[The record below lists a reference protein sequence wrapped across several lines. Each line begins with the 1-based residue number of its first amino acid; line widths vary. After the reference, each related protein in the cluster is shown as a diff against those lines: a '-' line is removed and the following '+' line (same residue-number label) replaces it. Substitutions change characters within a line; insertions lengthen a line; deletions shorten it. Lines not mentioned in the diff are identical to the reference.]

1 MLFEKLRNIIR
12 SRLLTRNS
20 PDQDWDTAWDDFNKA
35 SENDYSEAKGSDQSY
50 TQSETGSFNS
60 KEAGYYAALE
70 LKPGAAFPEI
80 KAAYKR
86 LVKVYHPDK
95 YHNDEKK
102 RKYAEQV
109 TQKLNEAYRYF
120 EDKFGQK

>member
-1 MLFEKLRNIIR
+1 MLFEKLKNIIR
-12 SRLLTRNS
+12 SRLLTRDS
-20 PDQDWDTAWDDFNKA
+20 PDQDWNTVWDDFNKA
-35 SENDYSEAKGSDQSY
+35 SENNSHQSY
-50 TQSETGSFNS
+50 TQSETGSFDS

-70 LKPGAAFPEI
+70 LKPGTAFPEI

-86 LVKVYHPDK
+86 LVKAYHPDK